1 MRDLLESAVIER
13 RESIDGNTE
22 SGVPGKQALQIRKA
36 SDGAASLSGSSEV
49 SVNSQKEMIAC
60 LEQGC
65 LNRSVASTDMNNQS
79 R

>member
-1 MRDLLESAVIER
+1 MRDLLDSGVTEK
-13 RESIDGNTE
+13 RETSDGNPE
-22 SGVPGKQALQIRKA
+22 SVVPGKQALQIRKA
-36 SDGAASLSGSSEV
+36 SDGAVSLSGSSEV